1 MKFALCNEI
10 FRTLPLEDAFQK
22 IADIGYEGVEVA
34 PFTLQTNPRDLS
46 ESDADRRRTAAE
58 KVV

>member
-10 FRTLPLEDAFQK
+10 FRDLPLEDAFQK

-34 PFTLQTNPRDLS
+34 PFTLNTNPREVTDKMQ
-46 ESDADRRRTAAE
+46 TAA
-58 KVV
+58 